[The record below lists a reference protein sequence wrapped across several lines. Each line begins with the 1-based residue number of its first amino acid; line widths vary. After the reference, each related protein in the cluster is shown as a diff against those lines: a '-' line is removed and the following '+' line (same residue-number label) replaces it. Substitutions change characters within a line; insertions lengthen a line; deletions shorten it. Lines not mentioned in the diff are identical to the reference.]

1 MNREQKAAAV
11 AEIVANIEGSQA
23 ILAVDYRGI
32 SVPQIAELRAG
43 LRGADTSF
51 KVVKNSLTERAA
63 DQSGAGEL
71 KPLLVGP
78 TALAFVRGDVAL
90 AAKAIADHGRPTQ
103 LLAFKGGLMD
113 GASIDAEQIRSLS
126 RLPARQVLYGQLVGV
141 VASPVTG
148 LVRSLG
154 ALLGGLAVAL
164 GQVREQREQT
174 EGPPESAGADV
185 AEAPPPEGEQAEAA
199 PEEPVGEEPAAEA
212 VPAEPQAPAEEPAPG
227 EAAPAGDASEE
238 PAAQPAQAEETAAEA
253 AQAEEPAA
261 QATSAEAEAAA
272 ASAPVQAEAEQ
283 TEPADQPEQAD
294 DDQADGAGGE
304 SAADEQTP
312 AKED

>member
-11 AEIVANIEGSQA
+11 AEIAANIEGSQA

-32 SVPQIAELRAG
+32 SVPQIAGLRAG
-43 LRGADTSF
+43 LRDADTSF

-90 AAKAIADHGRPTQ
+90 AAKAIADYGRTTQ

-126 RLPARQVLYGQLVGV
+126 RLPARPVLYAQLVGV
-141 VASPVTG
+141 VASPVSG

-174 EGPPESAGADV
+174 EGPPHTPSADV
-185 AEAPPPEGEQAEAA
+185 TETAPAEGEQAGAA
-199 PEEPVGEEPAAEA
+199 PEEPAGGEPAAQA
-212 VPAEPQAPAEEPAPG
+212 VPAEPQAPAEEPAPVD
-227 EAAPAGDASEE
+227 AAPGEDASEQ
-238 PAAQPAQAEETAAEA
+238 PAAQAQETAAEA
-253 AQAEEPAA
+253 AQAEEPTAD
-261 QATSAEAEAAA
+261 ATSSRAEPAPVAAEAEK
-272 ASAPVQAEAEQ
+272 S
-283 TEPADQPEQAD
+283 EPADQPEQAD
-294 DDQADGAGGE
+294 DDLADGAGGE